1 MKKSI
6 SMFLL
11 LILLLCNLCGCNDHL
26 SIPKTVDEYD
36 SQIIGWQMG
45 KCIRQDQYIFTDWG
59 RGAYYNM
66 ATGEYISNFCEDPE
80 CDGMCW
86 LEMGITTINQVSDDR
101 VYFTQLE
108 AGTHDL
114 HYCYRDMI
122 SGEIHIILSLPE
134 EETSVQSAAYI
145 DGDMMYF
152 PRILLKE
159 GGNPDVLSDYLHYL
173 CSVPVEGGECKV
185 VYEMRG
191 AAEHIAL
198 VVEGVLYTTFESSL
212 WRTDLATGEQ
222 KALFNSVENG
232 YVAGFGGFQY
242 LRGNLYF
249 LVNYA
254 SGGVSFADGSKLT
267 NNKRVI
273 LLDTATGI
281 WRELLDI
288 PVTSY
293 CLTNDAIYICPT
305 EPHQLSD
312 PEIYTPTTEGVKY
325 LSASVTLYE
334 CKPDGSELHPIWT
347 DESGA
352 LDFCETY
359 TVSDGVLYGMLWE
372 FDQKNNRWGDAFFGE
387 IHLDTGEVIP
397 ATVIE

>member
-1 MKKSI
+1 MTKFV

-11 LILLLCNLCGCNDHL
+11 LTFLLFYLCGCGAYLPTSNVA
-26 SIPKTVDEYD
+26 SNYD
-36 SQIIGWQMG
+36 SEIIGWQFG
-45 KCIRQDQYIFTDWG
+45 KCIRQDHYIFTDWG

-66 ATGEYISNFCEDPE
+66 VTGEYIPNFCEDPE
-80 CDGMCW
+80 CDGKCW
-86 LEMGITTINQVSDDR
+86 LETGITTINQVSDDR
-101 VYFTQLE
+101 VYFTQFE
-108 AGTHDL
+108 GITNDL

-122 SGEIHIILSLPE
+122 TGEICVIMSLPE
-134 EETSVQSAAYI
+134 PETSAQSAAFI

-152 PRILLKE
+152 PRVLLKE
-159 GGNPDVLSDYLHYL
+159 GGNPDVLTDYQYYL
-173 CSVPVEGGECKV
+173 CRIPIGGGESEV
-185 VYEMRG
+185 IYSMRSS
-191 AAEHIAL
+191 AECVAL
-198 VVEGVLYTTFESSL
+198 VVDGVLYTTFECTL
-212 WRTDLATGEQ
+212 WRTDLTTGEQ

-334 CKPDGSELHPIWT
+334 CNPDGSELHPIWT

-352 LDFCETY
+352 LDFCETF